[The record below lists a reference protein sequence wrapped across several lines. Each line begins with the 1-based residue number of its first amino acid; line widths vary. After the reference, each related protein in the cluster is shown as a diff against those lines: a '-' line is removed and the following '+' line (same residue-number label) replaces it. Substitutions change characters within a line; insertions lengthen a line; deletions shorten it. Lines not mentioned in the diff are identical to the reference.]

1 MKQKSK
7 VFMISM
13 APKDPK
19 EESGNQQ
26 ENGIDEERRAFVKGA
41 CGLGAS
47 LLLLS
52 LGSLEKFLNFFSKQ
66 DLTKEQ
72 QEQILSEKI
81 QRLKQTTEEQEL
93 QLERLSKNYI
103 FVAGLDSLSPI
114 KGIYFIDYSMRPALA
129 FSDDDGFPIVL
140 SAKCTHLGCTVGQ
153 NADEKGQILCPC
165 HLSKF
170 NIKTG
175 IPLPGSPA
183 KIPLPR
189 LGWALMDAKKNIL
202 LSQDLSGHKKGTT
215 DMDKLTGSS
224 LYILKKYS

>member
-1 MKQKSK
+1 MTN
-7 VFMISM
+7 
-13 APKDPK
+13 KDPNSEVNK
-19 EESGNQQ
+19 EKEIK
-26 ENGIDEERRAFVKGA
+26 IDDERRAFVKAA

-47 LLLLS
+47 LFLLS
-52 LGSLEKFLNFFSKQ
+52 IGSLEKFLRFFSKQ

-93 QLERLSKNYI
+93 QLERLSKDYI
-103 FVAGLDSLSPI
+103 KVAELDSLSPI
-114 KGIYFIDYSMRPALA
+114 KGIYFIDYLMRPALA
-129 FSDDDGFPIVL
+129 FSDDDGMPIVI

-153 NADEKGQILCPC
+153 NADPQGQILCPC

-175 IPLPGSPA
+175 IPIPGSPA

-189 LGWALMDAKKNIL
+189 LGWSLMDDKGSNL
-202 LSQDLSGHKKGTT
+202 LTQDPSGKQVGTT
-215 DMDKLTGSS
+215 DMDKLAGSS
-224 LYILKKYS
+224 LYILKKFSEGEI

>member
-1 MKQKSK
+1 MTN
-7 VFMISM
+7 
-13 APKDPK
+13 KDPNSEVNK
-19 EESGNQQ
+19 EKEIK
-26 ENGIDEERRAFVKGA
+26 IDDERRAFVKAA

-47 LLLLS
+47 LFLLS
-52 LGSLEKFLNFFSKQ
+52 IGSLEKFLRFFSKQ

-93 QLERLSKNYI
+93 QLERLSKDYI
-103 FVAGLDSLSPI
+103 KVAELDSLSPI
-114 KGIYFIDYSMRPALA
+114 KGIYFIDYLMRPALA
-129 FSDDDGFPIVL
+129 FSDDDGMPIVI

-153 NADEKGQILCPC
+153 NADPQGQILCPC

-175 IPLPGSPA
+175 IPIPGSPA

-189 LGWALMDAKKNIL
+189 LGWSLMDDKGSNL
-202 LSQDLSGHKKGTT
+202 LTQDPSGKQVGTT
-215 DMDKLTGSS
+215 DMDKLAGSS
-224 LYILKKYS
+224 LYILKKFAEGEA

>member
-1 MKQKSK
+1 MTN
-7 VFMISM
+7 
-13 APKDPK
+13 KDPNSEDNK
-19 EESGNQQ
+19 EKE
-26 ENGIDEERRAFVKGA
+26 IKVDDERRAFVKAA

-47 LLLLS
+47 LFLLS
-52 LGSLEKFLNFFSKQ
+52 IGSLEKFLRFFSKQ

-93 QLERLSKNYI
+93 QLERLSKDYI
-103 FVAGLDSLSPI
+103 KVAELDSLSPI
-114 KGIYFIDYSMRPALA
+114 KGIYFIDYLMRPALA
-129 FSDDDGFPIVL
+129 FSDDDGMPIVI

-153 NADEKGQILCPC
+153 NADPQGQILCPC

-175 IPLPGSPA
+175 IPIPGSPA

-189 LGWALMDAKKNIL
+189 LGWSLMDDKGSNL
-202 LSQDLSGHKKGTT
+202 LTQDPSGKQVGTT
-215 DMDKLTGSS
+215 DMDKLAGSS
-224 LYILKKYS
+224 LYILKKFAEGEA